1 MGATTFHTETKAKT
15 AKEAF
20 TKLVADA
27 EWTHGHGGYTGT
39 IAEKQG
45 FTEFKRPKGVRESTC
60 HMVIQALSKVNPTHT
75 IKLEKTYP
83 KWPIKQMVKTFE
95 DKWGPAV
102 CVETRPNNYFFC
114 GWASC

>member
-1 MGATTFHTETKAKT
+1 MGATTFHVETKAKT

-20 TKLVADA
+20 DKLVDDA
-27 EWTHGHGGYTGT
+27 QWTHGHGGYTGT
-39 IAEKQG
+39 IAEKHG

-60 HMVIQALSKVNPTHT
+60 HTVIRALSRVNPDDTA
-75 IKLEKTYP
+75 KLEKTYP
-83 KWPIKQMVKTFE
+83 KWPIKQMVRTYE